1 MRDRLLAL
9 IAGLLF
15 PLAFAPYD
23 LWPLLLVSIGASF
36 WSLRHAP
43 SAREAMLRGWLYGL
57 GLFGFG
63 VSWVHVSMHDYGY
76 MPLWMAIP
84 FTAVFAAFLA
94 LFNSLAFYASWRLG
108 RSALAFAGCW
118 LLIFC

>member
-1 MRDRLLAL
+1 MRHRLLAL

-63 VSWVHVSMHDYGY
+63 VSWVHVSNNVQPPGG
-76 MPLWMAIP
+76 
-84 FTAVFAAFLA
+84 
-94 LFNSLAFYASWRLG
+94 S
-108 RSALAFAGCW
+108 
-118 LLIFC
+118 